1 MDALIKSLRPGKAA
15 SEVKS
20 PDVAPET
27 RPAEL
32 DPAEFLAAAVRA
44 DLPRPS
50 RAEAEQAVHVLL
62 SYIGENTGREGLL
75 DTPRRVVEA
84 FDELYQGYHQ
94 CPAEVLDRTFGETAG
109 YDDFVLIRDIE
120 FTSQCEHHMMPF
132 YGRAHIAYTPVERVV
147 GLSKLARLT
156 DIFARRLQTQEHLTA
171 QIAAAIDEVSK
182 TPRRGRADRGGA
194 YLHVGARRRQAWRD
208 DVHQPLHR
216 HVPRQSGGAAAFP
229 VPGARTEPVTSPNF
243 LARLSCPHLQRPTSA
258 KRGWPSSPNSTRPG
272 LVTCVATDA
281 ATGDVLMV
289 AHMNDEA
296 LRKTIESG
304 EAWYFSRSRNALW
317 RKGETSG
324 HTQRVVEMRLDCDQD
339 AIWIRVEQNGA
350 ACHTGRHSCFY
361 RKIDAADGDTRLSFV
376 DADRQFDPTKVYRK

>member
-1 MDALIKSLRPGKAA
+1 METSSAASVLWMGLRRPAANPPRLPGDTPAFGRSNGEDMDALIKSLRPGKAPEIKPSDVKP

-27 RPAEL
+27 RPTEL

-50 RAEAEQAVHVLL
+50 RAEAEQAVQILL
-62 SYIGENTGREGLL
+62 SYIGENIGREGLL

-109 YDDFVLIRDIE
+109 YDDFVLVRDIE

-171 QIAAAIDEVSK
+171 QIAAAIDEVLK
-182 TPRRGRADRGGA
+182 PRGVAVLIEAEHTCMSVRGVAKHGAMTFTSRFTGMFRDNPAEQQRFLSLVRG
-194 YLHVGARRRQAWRD
+194 
-208 DVHQPLHR
+208 
-216 HVPRQSGGAAAFP
+216 
-229 VPGARTEPVTSPNF
+229 PN
-243 LARLSCPHLQRPTSA
+243 R
-258 KRGWPSSPNSTRPG
+258 
-272 LVTCVATDA
+272 
-281 ATGDVLMV
+281 
-289 AHMNDEA
+289 
-296 LRKTIESG
+296 
-304 EAWYFSRSRNALW
+304 
-317 RKGETSG
+317 
-324 HTQRVVEMRLDCDQD
+324 
-339 AIWIRVEQNGA
+339 
-350 ACHTGRHSCFY
+350 
-361 RKIDAADGDTRLSFV
+361 
-376 DADRQFDPTKVYRK
+376 